1 MAGLEDI
8 LGGVLGGGGQASAG
22 GGGLED
28 MLGGGGKAGGSGLS
42 AGNVAAIAAVVGP
55 LLMKFLSGGGLQKMM
70 GQAQAAGAGDKAQSW
85 VAKGE
90 NQQIG
95 AVELEKV
102 VGTEE
107 IDQIANAVGADREQT
122 AAVLAQALPQVVD
135 QVTPDGKLPDP
146 DQLDAALKNVLESKA
161 A

>member
-1 MAGLEDI
+1 MSGLEDI

-22 GGGLED
+22 GGLGD
-28 MLGGGGKAGGSGLS
+28 VLGGGKGGGGGLS
-42 AGNVAAIAAVVGP
+42 AGNVAAIAAVLGP
-55 LLMKFLSGGGLQKMM
+55 LLLKFLSGGGMQKMM
-70 GQAQAAGAGDKAQSW
+70 GQAEAAGAGDKAQSW

-90 NQQIG
+90 NQEIG

-107 IDQIANAVGADREQT
+107 IDQVANAIGADREAT
-122 AAVLAQALPQVVD
+122 AGLLAQALPQVVD
-135 QVTPDGKLPDP
+135 QVTPDGKVP
-146 DQLDAALKNVLESKA
+146 DQGELDAALRNVLEGKA